1 MIRKAIAIILIV
13 LVLFFTVLSILAIW
27 DLINIQHVLSKSL
40 STLLVI
46 TISTAVMLFI
56 FAVLYKPDNDPKN

>member
-1 MIRKAIAIILIV
+1 MIRRVIAIFLSV

-27 DLINIQHVLSKSL
+27 DLIDIQHVLSKSL

-46 TISTAVMLFI
+46 TISTAVVLFI
-56 FAVLYKPDNDPKN
+56 FAVLYKPDNSDN